1 MGAGHGD
8 AEGALRGRLVANGH
22 EFAPRTEGVAEQE
35 AFLKAM
41 TCSKPSCAARTPQL
55 NRHRPAPRGFQVEVA
70 AEALSVPGFDSS
82 RLTILT
88 WSYDS

>member
-1 MGAGHGD
+1 MSSPLSIAGPGAVAMRAGHVD

-41 TCSKPSCAARTPQL
+41 DLLETELRSQDTHS
-55 NRHRPAPRGFQVEVA
+55 
-70 AEALSVPGFDSS
+70 
-82 RLTILT
+82 
-88 WSYDS
+88 